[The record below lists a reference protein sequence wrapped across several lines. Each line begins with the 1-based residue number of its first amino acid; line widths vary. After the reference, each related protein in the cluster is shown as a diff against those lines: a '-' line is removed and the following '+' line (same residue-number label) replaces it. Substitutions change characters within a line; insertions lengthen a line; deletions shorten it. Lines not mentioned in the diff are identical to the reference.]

1 MILVISGGLASY
13 RKHFYKMVTYL
24 WFNSNNTVIKDRI
37 LTLANNNTQTVLLD
51 VGIIMEYPGHNIAI
65 AHHGDET
72 PERLSIGYT
81 LKINIQIHQ
90 ITPGDSNNVT
100 LDVLGNLQVQNNFTV
115 DTSTFHVDS
124 VTNRVGVLTAAPAY
138 TLDIH
143 GNSNVAVARSKSSVV
158 TDATATT
165 NKTSGA
171 VTSHRWSRCGW

>member
-1 MILVISGGLASY
+1 
-13 RKHFYKMVTYL
+13 
-24 WFNSNNTVIKDRI
+24 
-37 LTLANNNTQTVLLD
+37 
-51 VGIIMEYPGHNIAI
+51 MEYPGHNIAI

-81 LKINIQIHQ
+81 LNKHTDTQID
-90 ITPGDSNNVT
+90 GDSNNVT

-115 DTSTFHVDS
+115 DTSTFHVNS

-158 TDATATT
+158 TDGTDSGSKTT
-165 NKTSGA
+165 GA
-171 VTSHRWSRCGW
+171 VTIIGGLGVGKNIHAKNVNFEAATLDSNHSKHYTCD